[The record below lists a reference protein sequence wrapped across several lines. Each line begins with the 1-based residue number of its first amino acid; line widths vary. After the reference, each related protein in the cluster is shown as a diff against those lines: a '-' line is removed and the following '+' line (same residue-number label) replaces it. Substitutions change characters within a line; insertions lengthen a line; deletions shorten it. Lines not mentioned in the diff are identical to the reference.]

1 MLLTHTLHSRGGGAQ
16 HLPPVLC
23 PQGQQAVPSPETCE
37 CAPEPER
44 ALVLTGAQT
53 KIQLNGLRL
62 LRPHGEK
69 FPFLTT
75 SHFYL
80 KVVLVSPKDQ
90 KLISLKSI
98 C

>member
-1 MLLTHTLHSRGGGAQ
+1 M
-16 HLPPVLC
+16 
-23 PQGQQAVPSPETCE
+23 PSPETCE
-37 CAPEPER
+37 CVPERER

-53 KIQLNGLRL
+53 EIQLNGLRL
-62 LRPHGEK
+62 LRPDGEK

-75 SHFYL
+75 SNFYL